1 MPYYVKVTKQV
12 RDAILPANIS
22 VTRTFDGNYLMF
34 QSALSGVTGATLS
47 DRVAKVGGSL
57 LTVLE
62 AKQEV
67 SGEICKECYTPEEYA
82 GKTEVEAGDTE
93 AAADGEPESESDDQ
107 KQQPTGIQPTSVGTQ
122 EVNIPSVVAP
132 GTDGEPGSES
142 GNESDNAKEESEV
155 EDEQ

>member
-1 MPYYVKVTKQV
+1 MPYYVKITKQV
-12 RDAILPANIS
+12 RSAILPANIS
-22 VTRTFDGNYLMF
+22 VTRTFDGNYLVF
-34 QSALSGVTGATLS
+34 QSALSGVAGATLS

-82 GKTEVEAGDTE
+82 DKDEAET
-93 AAADGEPESESDDQ
+93 DDQ
-107 KQQPTGIQPTSVGTQ
+107 EQQPMEAQPASVGTQ
-122 EVNIPSVVAP
+122 EVNTPSVVAP
-132 GTDGEPGSES
+132 GADDEP
-142 GNESDNAKEESEV
+142 GNESDNENGGTKEESEV